1 MTTQH
6 GKQYRAQAS
15 KIDRTQRYTPEEAT
29 QLVKDTS
36 FTKFDATV
44 EAHLR
49 LGIDPRHADQQVR
62 STVTLPHGTGKQV
75 RVLVF
80 AKGDAERVAREAGA
94 DYAGGD
100 ELIQRIAREEWTDFD
115 VAIATP
121 DIMGDLGKAGLGRI
135 LGRKGLMPNP
145 KSGTVVQ
152 AADLPRVL
160 SEVRRGKVEFRN
172 DKTGLLH
179 VVIGK
184 VSFTPEQLR
193 DNFAALMDA
202 VKTAKPSGTK
212 GVYVRSVTLTSTMG
226 PGIPVDV
233 AAAQAMSVNA
243 DNN

>member
-1 MTTQH
+1 MANRH
-6 GKQYRAQAS
+6 GKQYRAVAARV
-15 KIDRTQRYTPEEAT
+15 DRNRDYSPEEAVN
-29 QLVKDTS
+29 LVRDTS

-62 STVTLPHGTGKQV
+62 ATVTLPHGTGKRV

-80 AKGDAERVAREAGA
+80 AKGDAERIARDAGA
-94 DYAGGD
+94 DHAGGD
-100 ELIQRIAREEWTDFD
+100 ELIQRIAKEEWTEFD

-121 DIMGDLGKAGLGRI
+121 DIMGDIGRAGLGRI

-152 AADLPRVL
+152 AADLPRVI

-179 VVIGK
+179 VVLGK
-184 VSFTPEQLR
+184 VSFTPEQIR

-202 VKTAKPSGTK
+202 VKAAKPTGAK
-212 GVYVRSVTLTSTMG
+212 GVYIRSVTLTSTMG
-226 PGIPVDV
+226 PGVPVDIV
-233 AAAQAMSVNA
+233 AAQALPVPGA
-243 DNN
+243 